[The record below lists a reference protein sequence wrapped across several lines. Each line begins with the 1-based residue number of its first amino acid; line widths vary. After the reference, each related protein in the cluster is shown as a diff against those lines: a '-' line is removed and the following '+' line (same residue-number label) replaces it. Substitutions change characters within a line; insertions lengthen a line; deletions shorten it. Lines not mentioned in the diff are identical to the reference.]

1 MGTQE
6 GKQQKLD
13 FSEFEKKNQIG
24 KSEQKLHH
32 FDVFEQKRK
41 SAYVPVNTR
50 AGDGNSENQIP

>member
-24 KSEQKLHH
+24 KSEQKSHQN
-32 FDVFEQKRK
+32 FDVF
-41 SAYVPVNTR
+41 
-50 AGDGNSENQIP
+50 